1 MPSDI
6 EFAAARRRG
15 EKESDGNKP
24 LGSGHLDRMAV
35 AAQQYRQAKS
45 ELMALK
51 EASAGDGAALQ
62 GALERFERARCAVKE
77 AISI

>member
-1 MPSDI
+1 
-6 EFAAARRRG
+6 
-15 EKESDGNKP
+15 
-24 LGSGHLDRMAV
+24 MAV

-51 EASAGDGAALQ
+51 EASAGDSEALQ